1 MRRCFYYPDGLDRIS
16 KLKPGC
22 LWNNAVHETETDVV
36 TERRYTLMS
45 GLFNNRTHL
54 LAGYSIQPYIVG

>member
-1 MRRCFYYPDGLDRIS
+1 MRETGQRDSGVNGSLSWAQMRRCFYYPDGLDRIS

-36 TERRYTLMS
+36 TERR
-45 GLFNNRTHL
+45 
-54 LAGYSIQPYIVG
+54 

>member
-1 MRRCFYYPDGLDRIS
+1 MRETGQSRFGSQRFAVVGADATLFYYPDGLDRIS

-36 TERRYTLMS
+36 TERR
-45 GLFNNRTHL
+45 
-54 LAGYSIQPYIVG
+54 